1 MIKQINL
8 QFLISYLGS
17 VPFII
22 IIFDKFFLYKLD
34 SNIMKDFTIFYSL
47 IIFVFIG
54 ALNWSLKKNIST
66 KLILIGFF
74 PSLISLFIILLF
86 LYSHKVFLLLII
98 FFIAQL
104 IIDNFI
110 YKNNFERKIYFL
122 VRISLTALIVLCL
135 ILIQL

>member
-122 VRISLTALIVLCL
+122 VRIPLTVLIVLCL